1 MDMRYERPTTIA
13 DACTL
18 LAEMP
23 GHAVVLAGGTNLQVK
38 LRARAIAPALVVDI
52 KAIPGLSDIC
62 WKDGALRL
70 GAAVTMRR
78 IHEDRRIAMAFPA
91 LADGAESVGSLQIRG
106 RATVGGNLCNA
117 SPCMDT
123 APPLLLLHATVE
135 VASATGS
142 RVIPINHFFLGVKK
156 TLLAPGELC
165 TAIVVP
171 ASSAKLRAAFGRIK
185 RVRGHDLALVNCAV
199 AWDVEAGTLRG
210 AVGSCCQTPVLTRPL
225 DGITP
230 GTSAEDVTT
239 RLIAAAQEVICPI
252 DDVRASA
259 EYRRDMTSYLCRRLV
274 QKLLAPAAG
283 RAA

>member
-1 MDMRYERPTTIA
+1 MDMRYERPTTLA
-13 DACTL
+13 DACSL
-18 LAEMP
+18 LAQGP
-23 GHAVVLAGGTNLQVK
+23 GPAVVLAGGTDLQIK

-52 KAIPGLSDIC
+52 KAIPGLSDIR
-62 WKDGALRL
+62 WDGDGLRL
-70 GAAVTMRR
+70 GAAVTMRQ
-78 IHEDRRIAMAFPA
+78 IYEDRRIVEAYPA
-91 LADGAESVGSLQIRG
+91 LAEGAESVGSLQIRG

-123 APPLLLLHATVE
+123 APPLLLMRATVE
-135 VASATGS
+135 VARAGGS
-142 RVIPINHFFLGVKK
+142 RVIPIDHFFVGVKK
-156 TLLAPGELC
+156 TLLAPGEIC

-171 ASSAKLRAAFGRIK
+171 AASTRLRTAFGKIK
-185 RVRGHDLALVNCAV
+185 RVHGHDLALVNCAV
-199 AWDVEAGTLRG
+199 AWDVAAGTLRA

-225 DGITP
+225 DGVGP
-230 GTSAEDVTT
+230 GASPADVSA
-239 RLIAAAQEVICPI
+239 RLVAAAQEVICPI